1 MDLAKFSQDLLPL
14 VLSAGENVSK
24 LVGESGQDLS
34 YYRALYPVEMG
45 SGLKD
50 VTTKLAKVADS
61 IKHLG
66 NTEED
71 SSSIQNI
78 ADEYDEKVVDVLDGF
93 LEEADHQLDLYY
105 GRIKESKITAT
116 FQPAKKRFKY
126 QKSPANAI
134 RLSPEDNRKHIRCI
148 IGNLYLFR
156 YFRARGESIR
166 ECH

>member
-1 MDLAKFSQDLLPL
+1 MVSGVKLWKMDLAKFSQDLLPL

-34 YYRALYPVEMG
+34 YYSALYPVEMG

-61 IKHLG
+61 IRNVG
-66 NTEED
+66 SNEEE
-71 SSSIQNI
+71 SAKIQNV
-78 ADEYDEKVVDVLDGF
+78 ANEYSDKVVDVLDGF

-126 QKSPANAI
+126 QKSPSNAI
-134 RLSPEDNRKHIRCI
+134 RLRPEDNRKHFRSI
-148 IGNLYLFR
+148 ISNLYLYR
-156 YFRARGESIR
+156 YFRA
-166 ECH
+166 